1 VLIHGIGKTG
11 KRCAGSA
18 TRKNYRKIK
27 SLLQNTL
34 KEKVNE
40 KRFVQNFLYW
50 TRRNGNDSDNN
61 DNNLKRNG
69 KNKRRF

>member
-1 VLIHGIGKTG
+1 
-11 KRCAGSA
+11 
-18 TRKNYRKIK
+18 
-27 SLLQNTL
+27 LQNTL